1 MAEKKT
7 VKIDDEKFD
16 AEIREDTN
24 SSDRRDVIYVDTE
37 DDITSIIEKIKN
49 AKYSAIALVPPARA
63 GVLQSV
69 VNLKLLQR
77 AAKLSRKKISLIT
90 SDKALVSLASGL
102 QIPIAKNLSA
112 KAGIPVLRNDLPLGE
127 ENEIDGKD
135 FAVGEL
141 AALDSEQGNFAKK
154 SDSAKEKAAVAA
166 IEADDEIRGEETDFS
181 PNEDKPK
188 KGKPQQAKKRIPDFN
203 IFRKKLLISGGIAV
217 AVIAFLVWAIVIAP
231 HGLITIVAK
240 TTPQQVSA
248 SVSLTPND
256 QTNVGGLKIQPI
268 VKSTSK
274 TESVS
279 FTATGSQMVGGAK
292 ATGTVTL
299 TNHSQSKFDP
309 NTGASNAI
317 NLPAGTNISVSGQH
331 FTTDSSVSINGGGG
345 TNTVSVT
352 AVNPGTAYNAPA
364 NSAVKITGYDQATQ
378 LDGAAKG
385 DFSGGQ
391 DQTKQSVVQQS
402 DLDDAIA
409 KLKNQDGGNQ
419 NQFKQQLQDQ
429 FGSGAVII
437 KDSFNSSFGNI
448 SGNPPVG
455 SVVGSGTTPT
465 ASATITYSMIAIS
478 ENDLNS
484 FLDSQINNSLG
495 DAKGQKIYDNGSKKV
510 KFANLQNSGKNYS
523 VTISTTGQVGP
534 SLDVDAIKTMAL
546 GQKSGQI
553 RSDIQSKFNDNI
565 KSIKVDFSP
574 FWVDSISDK
583 SKLTV
588 NFEVNE

>member
-102 QIPIAKNLSA
+102 QIPIAKNLSV
-112 KAGIPVLRNDLPLGE
+112 KAGIPVSRNDLSLGE

-188 KGKPQQAKKRIPDFN
+188 KAKPQQAKKRIPDFN

-256 QTNVGGLKIQPI
+256 QTNVG
-268 VKSTSK
+268 
-274 TESVS
+274 
-279 FTATGSQMVGGAK
+279 
-292 ATGTVTL
+292 
-299 TNHSQSKFDP
+299 
-309 NTGASNAI
+309 
-317 NLPAGTNISVSGQH
+317 
-331 FTTDSSVSINGGGG
+331 
-345 TNTVSVT
+345 
-352 AVNPGTAYNAPA
+352 
-364 NSAVKITGYDQATQ
+364 
-378 LDGAAKG
+378 
-385 DFSGGQ
+385 
-391 DQTKQSVVQQS
+391 
-402 DLDDAIA
+402 
-409 KLKNQDGGNQ
+409 
-419 NQFKQQLQDQ
+419 
-429 FGSGAVII
+429 
-437 KDSFNSSFGNI
+437 
-448 SGNPPVG
+448 
-455 SVVGSGTTPT
+455 
-465 ASATITYSMIAIS
+465 
-478 ENDLNS
+478 
-484 FLDSQINNSLG
+484 
-495 DAKGQKIYDNGSKKV
+495 
-510 KFANLQNSGKNYS
+510 
-523 VTISTTGQVGP
+523 
-534 SLDVDAIKTMAL
+534 
-546 GQKSGQI
+546 
-553 RSDIQSKFNDNI
+553 
-565 KSIKVDFSP
+565 
-574 FWVDSISDK
+574 
-583 SKLTV
+583 
-588 NFEVNE
+588 